1 MASITLKHVSKTY
14 LGNTKKSVDDF
25 NMEIQ
30 DGEFIVFVGPSGCGK
45 STTLRMIA
53 GLEDITD
60 GELYID
66 GKYMNDVEPK
76 DRNIAMVFQN
86 YALYPHMTV
95 RDNMTYGLKF
105 RKVPKEEINRRV
117 EETMKILDFDEILL
131 KRRPGQL
138 SGGQKQRVALG
149 RAIVR
154 KPSVF
159 LMDEPLSNLD
169 AKLRIQMRAEI
180 TRIHKQV
187 VLQLSTL
194 HTTKLKLWP
203 WQVELLL
210 WNKGDI
216 QQIDTPE
223 RIYDYPENTFV
234 AGFVGAPAM
243 NFLNG
248 TYSKGIVTLG
258 NGKEIKLPEKDIK
271 AYESYEGKE
280 IIFGI
285 RPEDCYIHEED
296 VKSGIYEEFCGD
308 IENIELL
315 GFETIHYLN
324 DGTNKMI
331 CKVPHKSSYQI
342 NDNARF
348 LLDMSKYSLFDGETK
363 VRIKREE
370 LLWVI

>member
-1 MASITLKHVSKTY
+1 
-14 LGNTKKSVDDF
+14 
-25 NMEIQ
+25 
-30 DGEFIVFVGPSGCGK
+30 
-45 STTLRMIA
+45 
-53 GLEDITD
+53 
-60 GELYID
+60 
-66 GKYMNDVEPK
+66 
-76 DRNIAMVFQN
+76 
-86 YALYPHMTV
+86 
-95 RDNMTYGLKF
+95 
-105 RKVPKEEINRRV
+105 
-117 EETMKILDFDEILL
+117 MKILDFDEILL

-187 VLQLSTL
+187 GA
-194 HTTKLKLWP
+194 TTIYVTHD
-203 WQVELLL
+203 QTEAMTMASRIVVM
-210 WNKGDI
+210 NKGDI

-285 RPEDCYIHEED
+285 RPEDISLDPAMLKKYSHDTISID
-296 VKSGIYEEFCGD
+296 SQVV
-308 IENIELL
+308 ELL
-315 GFETIHYLN
+315 GHDLVIYSDV
-324 DGTNKMI
+324 DGQKIIVKTLADYDIKAHQDVKVAICMNTN
-331 CKVPHKSSYQI
+331 Y
-342 NDNARF
+342 
-348 LLDMSKYSLFDGETK
+348 
-363 VRIKREE
+363 
-370 LLWVI
+370 

>member
-1 MASITLKHVSKTY
+1 MSFLRFEHI
-14 LGNTKKSVDDF
+14 KKIYPNGFEAVKDF
-25 NMEIQ
+25 CLNVEK
-30 DGEFIVFVGPSGCGK
+30 GEFIVLVGPSGCGK
-45 STTLRMIA
+45 TTTLRMLA
-53 GLEDITD
+53 GLEDISSGT
-60 GELYID
+60 ISI
-66 GKYMNDVEPK
+66 NDKVINEYEPK
-76 DRNIAMVFQN
+76 DRDIAMVFQN

-187 VLQLSTL
+187 GA
-194 HTTKLKLWP
+194 TTIYVTHD
-203 WQVELLL
+203 QTEAMTMASRIVVM
-210 WNKGDI
+210 NKGDI

-285 RPEDCYIHEED
+285 RPEDIHSEEAFMETWPD
-296 VKSGIYEEFCGD
+296 SVVESKVVVS
-308 IENIELL
+308 ELL
-315 GFETIHYLN
+315 GATIQLHQEV
-324 DGTNKMI
+324 DGTEFTAIVNSRDFHKPGDMVRMGFDVNKA
-331 CKVPHKSSYQI
+331 H
-342 NDNARF
+342 F
-348 LLDMSKYSLFDGETK
+348 FDKDSTK
-363 VRIKREE
+363 AIVN
-370 LLWVI
+370 

>member
-14 LGNTKKSVDDF
+14 PGNTKKSVDDF

-187 VLQLSTL
+187 GA
-194 HTTKLKLWP
+194 TTIYVTHD
-203 WQVELLL
+203 QTEAMTMASRIVVM
-210 WNKGDI
+210 NKGDI

-248 TYSKGIVTLG
+248 TYSKGIVTLA

-370 LLWVI
+370 LL

>member
-1 MASITLKHVSKTY
+1 MSFLRFEHI
-14 LGNTKKSVDDF
+14 KKIYPNEFEAVKDF
-25 NMEIQ
+25 CLNVEK
-30 DGEFIVFVGPSGCGK
+30 GEFIVLVGPSGCGK
-45 STTLRMIA
+45 TTTLRMLA
-53 GLEDITD
+53 GLEDISSGT
-60 GELYID
+60 ISI
-66 GKYMNDVEPK
+66 NDKVINEYEPK
-76 DRNIAMVFQN
+76 DRDIAMVFQN

-187 VLQLSTL
+187 GA
-194 HTTKLKLWP
+194 TTIYVTHD
-203 WQVELLL
+203 QTEAMTMASRIVVM
-210 WNKGDI
+210 NKGDI

-258 NGKEIKLPEKDIK
+258 N
-271 AYESYEGKE
+271 GKE

-370 LLWVI
+370 LL